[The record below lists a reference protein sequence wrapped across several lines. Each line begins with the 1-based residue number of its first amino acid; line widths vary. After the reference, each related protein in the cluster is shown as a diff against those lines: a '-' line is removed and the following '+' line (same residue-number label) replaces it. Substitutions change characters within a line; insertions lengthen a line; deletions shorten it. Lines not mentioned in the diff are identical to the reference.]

1 MVSYSFIRD
10 KIVGKQFQSSFMAS
24 VSTARSGG
32 KNTKLETDGLAWTLP
47 TLTSRG
53 IGHVTQ
59 PTSTSLNKIVSAA
72 ADTYDGDDD
81 KLINI
86 GSFSLKSL
94 TLMLKNVS
102 HLIKLMSW

>member
-1 MVSYSFIRD
+1 
-10 KIVGKQFQSSFMAS
+10 MAS
-24 VSTARSGG
+24 ASTACSGG
-32 KNTKLETDGLAWTLP
+32 KNTELEIGGLAWTLP
-47 TLTSRG
+47 TLTSHG

-72 ADTYDGDDD
+72 DDTCDGDDD

-86 GSFSLKSL
+86 GSVSLKSL

-102 HLIKLMSW
+102 HLITLASW